1 MTTDNEPSGWAIDWT
16 AFTAFMMIMM
26 GIWWILS
33 GLAAVLNSEFY
44 VVTFRWIFEFD
55 ISTWGWVHLIVG
67 IIVLLVGI
75 FLFRGAVWERTV
87 GVQGAVLPKPPEI
100 KRVDSRPGKLK

>member
-1 MTTDNEPSGWAIDWT
+1 MTTDNEPSGWAIGWT
-16 AFTAFMMIMM
+16 AFAAFMMIMM

-55 ISTWGWVHLIVG
+55 ISTWGWVHLILG
-67 IIVLLVGI
+67 IVVLLAGI
-75 FLFRGAVWERTV
+75 FLFSQGRGL
-87 GVQGAVLPKPPEI
+87 GADCRSPRRRSSGTP
-100 KRVDSRPGKLK
+100 